1 MVKITQNSGLI
12 NENQQIKN
20 KSVNKKSTTS
30 KSKST
35 NQSNSLDKTTIS
47 DSVSIT
53 SKLNATTTDT
63 IENIDK
69 YTGLLKKY
77 EENQLRNL
85 QDYANKSKS
94 GHYDKEKVVA
104 ETSENIVNH
113 PGFFK
118 SSGIS
123 PKNTMKDNLA
133 RVQENI
139 QSGKY
144 DSDKIIEDVAKKLIS
159 SVISPLER

>member
-12 NENQQIKN
+12 NENHQIKN
-20 KSVNKKSTTS
+20 KSVSKKSTTS
-30 KSKST
+30 KNNST
-35 NQSNSLDKTTIS
+35 NQPSSPDKTIVS

-53 SKLNATTTDT
+53 SKLNVKADT

-144 DSDKIIEDVAKKLIS
+144 DTDKIIEDVAKKLIS